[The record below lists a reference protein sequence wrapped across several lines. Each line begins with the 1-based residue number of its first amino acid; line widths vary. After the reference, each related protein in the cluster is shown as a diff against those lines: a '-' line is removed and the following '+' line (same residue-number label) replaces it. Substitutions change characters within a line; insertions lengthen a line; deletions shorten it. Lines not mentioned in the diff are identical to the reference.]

1 MKDRQSGTIQPV
13 SATGQ
18 GTSSVTT
25 RLPIDLLGVA
35 GVALVAIV
43 LLAVVEI
50 TSPVVRVVVGVPL
63 LFLAPGYATV
73 SILFPRASA
82 LESTDDRQFL
92 GQTRTVSDG
101 ERLALA
107 FGLSVALLPMI
118 GLTMVAATVA
128 LTGPAIVTTVGMFV
142 LGGVLVAALRRGRV
156 PAGERY
162 SLRFGR
168 KLSRLWGAIVGGSVV
183 HTAVNVVLVVSM
195 LVALTS
201 VGYAFVSPQQ
211 GEQYTS
217 LELLSEDDSGEYVAS
232 DYPTELEPGEPVE
245 LTVAVENQEGADTDY
260 TAVVQEQWVD
270 DGDVIDRTTH
280 DDTSLAVSDDET
292 VHADL
297 EVTPEAESGT
307 VRVAVLL
314 YDGSPPEEPTTDNA
328 YRYAYV
334 WVDIDEPIADD

>member
-1 MKDRQSGTIQPV
+1 MKDRQSGTIRSV

-18 GTSSVTT
+18 GTSSVLT
-25 RLPIDLLGVA
+25 RFPIDLLGVA
-35 GVALVAIV
+35 GFALVAVV
-43 LLAVVEI
+43 LLAIVDVS
-50 TSPVVRVVVGVPL
+50 SPAVRAVVGAPL

-92 GQTRTVSDG
+92 GQTRTLSDA
-101 ERLALA
+101 ERVALA
-107 FGLSVALLPMI
+107 FGLSVALLPLI
-118 GLTMVAATVA
+118 GLTMVAATVS
-128 LTGPAIVTTVGMFV
+128 LTGPAIVTTVGGFV
-142 LGGVLVAALRRGRV
+142 LGGVLVAALRRERV
-156 PAGERY
+156 PAGEQYR
-162 SLRFGR
+162 LRLGR
-168 KLSRLWGAIVGGSVV
+168 KLGRLRSAIVGGSVV
-183 HTAVNVVLVVSM
+183 HTAVNVILVVSM

-211 GEQYTS
+211 GEEYTS
-217 LELLSEDDSGEYVAS
+217 LELLYEDDSGEYVAG
-232 DYPTELEPGEPVE
+232 DYPTDLEPGEPVE

-280 DDTSLAVSDDET
+280 DETSLAVSDGDT

-297 EVTPEAESGT
+297 EVTPDAESGT

-328 YRYAYV
+328 YRYGYV
-334 WVDIDEPIADD
+334 WVDVDESLEED